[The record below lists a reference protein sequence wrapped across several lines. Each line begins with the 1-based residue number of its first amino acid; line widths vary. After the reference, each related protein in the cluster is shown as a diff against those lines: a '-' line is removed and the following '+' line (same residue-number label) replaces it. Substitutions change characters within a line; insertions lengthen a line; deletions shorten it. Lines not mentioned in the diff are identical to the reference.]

1 VSADDGVTDGAATRL
16 RLRES
21 LSRRRSPRKI
31 ITIIAAVI
39 ATMFGSTAFAY
50 YVGGWRPSWI
60 EPPTPET
67 PTVVV
72 AEPAAAVE
80 PKMPART
87 VRRDVD
93 DDVEAIDAESLVE
106 SPAVAPP
113 DIELPPIKPSN
124 ASESN
129 SAVARAEQPR
139 AEPPRAEPSTIE
151 QPRVEQPATVDKPRI
166 EPPRAE
172 PPRAELPRVQQPSTV
187 EPRVEP
193 PRVEPPRV
201 EPPATATTTGTATST
216 SRTGAPRTAPATP
229 TSPTPDPELA
239 AYRVAHEAHF
249 RGTDP
254 KAALAAWDAYLAK
267 FPNGRLVLE
276 ARYDR
281 ALILI
286 KLRRFS
292 DARAALKPFAEGTYR
307 RAEAIK
313 LLAAIENR

>member
-1 VSADDGVTDGAATRL
+1 MTDRVDALLDDAIAAARVSADDGVTDGAATRL

-60 EPPTPET
+60 ERPTPET
-67 PTVVV
+67 PVVVV

-80 PKMPART
+80 PRLPSRT

-93 DDVEAIDAESLVE
+93 DDVEEIAAESLVE
-106 SPAVAPP
+106 PPSVELPA
-113 DIELPPIKPSN
+113 IELPAARPSV
-124 ASESN
+124 EQP
-129 SAVARAEQPR
+129 RAEQPR
-139 AEPPRAEPSTIE
+139 APSTVDQPRVQQQSTVERPHVE
-151 QPRVEQPATVDKPRI
+151 QPRVEQPST
-166 EPPRAE
+166 AE
-172 PPRAELPRVQQPSTV
+172 PP
-187 EPRVEP
+187 
-193 PRVEPPRV
+193 
-201 EPPATATTTGTATST
+201 GT
-216 SRTGAPRTAPATP
+216 SRTPATSSPATPAAPSMTGTGTTSAPRTSAPRTSTPATP
-229 TSPTPDPELA
+229 APATPDPELA
-239 AYRVAHEAHF
+239 AYRVAHQAHF
-249 RGTDP
+249 HGSDP
-254 KAALAAWDAYLAK
+254 KVALDAWDAYLAK

-313 LLAAIENR
+313 LLSAIQNR